1 MRAMSPQS
9 WPKWRFFVFV
19 KMPILLPFIYKDKRK
34 CKLNFPFYCNSRP
47 LCRYNHR
54 ETTLPMVPL
63 ATPQVISPSHISHP
77 SFKTP
82 RGLQLLLSVGG
93 SSGHTDVKRGTLSLC
108 LAGQANGSRPKET
121 LSLYCRPSG
130 LADHKGTRQ
139 HAQLSRQQWTR
150 RSEVL

>member
-1 MRAMSPQS
+1 MSPQS

-82 RGLQLLLSVGG
+82 GALQLLLSVGG
-93 SSGHTDVKRGTLSLC
+93 FIGSHRRKERHPLSL
-108 LAGQANGSRPKET
+108 SRWPGKWQQTWGDTLPLLRGHRAKQTTKE
-121 LSLYCRPSG
+121 LVNM
-130 LADHKGTRQ
+130 
-139 HAQLSRQQWTR
+139 
-150 RSEVL
+150 RS